1 MMMTMKNGLIKKPI
15 KFLKQERSIIIKSSK
30 ARLYKIMDKTMP
42 KAKFIIKLINTTAN
56 IIMLTIMANNI
67 LVRDNGNE
75 NKRIKKSLLEG
86 KSKNLFSWCMYL
98 FILIKFELIFFY
110 SLKIYNY
117 KFWNFLFLFCLFKEW
132 IVDLYVL
139 VML

>member
-1 MMMTMKNGLIKKPI
+1 
-15 KFLKQERSIIIKSSK
+15 
-30 ARLYKIMDKTMP
+30 
-42 KAKFIIKLINTTAN
+42 
-56 IIMLTIMANNI
+56 